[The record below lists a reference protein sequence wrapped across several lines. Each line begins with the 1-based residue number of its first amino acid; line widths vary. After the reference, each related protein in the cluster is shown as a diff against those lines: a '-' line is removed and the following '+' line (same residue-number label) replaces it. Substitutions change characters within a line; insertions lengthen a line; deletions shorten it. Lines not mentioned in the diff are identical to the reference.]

1 VDALGRPAEDGVN
14 RGVELRAEAVGHRF
28 ALTPTPVL
36 QDISFH
42 IDRGEIVSIVGA
54 SGSGKTTFLR
64 VLAGLVQPT
73 TGSVRLGET
82 NVTGVADMTRAMV
95 FQSDRLFP
103 WRTAI
108 QNVTFG
114 LEVRGTK
121 RSVARGRAQDALQL
135 VGLGHAG
142 QAYPGELSGGM
153 RQRVNVARALVVD
166 PEFLLMDEPFA
177 ALDAQTREIMQAELL
192 RILGE
197 TSVGVVFVTH
207 QIEEALYLSDRVV
220 VFGANPGHI
229 RDEVLVPFD
238 RPRPLGIKR
247 EARFQDLYDHIW
259 REIEAD
265 VLAGVAS
272 EQQSAAPAAR

>member
-1 VDALGRPAEDGVN
+1 MDALGGPGEDGVN
-14 RGVELRAEAVGHRF
+14 HGVELRAEGVGHRF
-28 ALTPTPVL
+28 APTQTPVL

-229 RDEVLVPFD
+229 RDEVRVPFD

-272 EQQSAAPAAR
+272 EQQSAAQAAH

>member
-1 VDALGRPAEDGVN
+1 MDALGGHAGDGVN
-14 RGVELRAEAVGHRF
+14 SGVELCAEGIGHRF
-28 ALTPTPVL
+28 APGQPPVL
-36 QDISFH
+36 HDISFRF
-42 IDRGEIVSIVGA
+42 DRGEIVSIVGA

-73 TGSVRLGET
+73 TGTVRLGER

-121 RSVARGRAQDALQL
+121 RSVARVRAQDALQL

-142 QAYPGELSGGM
+142 EAYPGELSGGM

-192 RILGE
+192 RILGD
-197 TSVGVVFVTH
+197 TRVGVVFVTH

-220 VFGANPGHI
+220 VFGANPGRI
-229 RDEVLVPFD
+229 RDEVRVPFD
-238 RPRPLGIKR
+238 RPRSLGIKR
-247 EARFQDLYDHIW
+247 EQRFQDLYDHIW

-272 EQQSAAPAAR
+272 EQHSAAQAAQ

>member
-1 VDALGRPAEDGVN
+1 
-14 RGVELRAEAVGHRF
+14 
-28 ALTPTPVL
+28 
-36 QDISFH
+36 
-42 IDRGEIVSIVGA
+42 
-54 SGSGKTTFLR
+54 
-64 VLAGLVQPT
+64 
-73 TGSVRLGET
+73 
-82 NVTGVADMTRAMV
+82 DMTRAMV

-121 RSVARGRAQDALQL
+121 RSVARVRAQDALQL

-220 VFGANPGHI
+220 
-229 RDEVLVPFD
+229 
-238 RPRPLGIKR
+238 
-247 EARFQDLYDHIW
+247 
-259 REIEAD
+259 
-265 VLAGVAS
+265 
-272 EQQSAAPAAR
+272 